1 MVVSAARLELSDISS
16 AAEPVKSS
24 LPDQS
29 ELAAAL
35 SAVLA
40 YIDLEQ
46 QAQSSSDPLSTAHSG
61 WAQASLREAVGGTG
75 VRAPQPQ
82 CKLSAWQTSLLFKS
96 LSLLLICSSLFSV
109 LPAAKADPSSKPS
122 SRPSSKPALEPASEL
137 ASELA
142 SESASALSAA
152 DSDKNL
158 QSAVDK
164 SGGSVLLRPPL
175 PLTSSS
181 AAPTSAQA
189 RESAAVR
196 KKPYALVT
204 PAKGYPFYT
213 GPYNGTGRGTLSNA
227 RRLFPASQA
236 AAAAPAAPAVDGTAN
251 TNSAG
256 SARSPITYS
265 DTTYDTATPI
275 SGSQNL
281 SYQRAPVLSDTSA
294 NTAVENS
301 LSSSSAESSNNA
313 QAFEVRAA
321 ALPAVPPQQP
331 VQQPA
336 QSTTPADPELTALLK
351 AAGQINP
358 GLMPHDCIRVG
369 LYFGTDRTELAA
381 IDGAQIR
388 DASTGALVARL
399 SGGSRWQVAVQSS
412 LQGAQLTLLHKPGP
426 DSFGKQTDGADPL
439 PNTAYGERGHIRTVA
454 YFPGATALPSV
465 SAMRFPFKVGANLL
479 RTGSQGEWRESG
491 SGYVILPK
499 QDQVLAINGR
509 LYRGAIWLKPAPRLV
524 NPNWKSTGSRPQY
537 RASSFDVINLVNLED
552 YLLSVVPSEMPSSWP
567 LEALKAQAIA
577 ARSYAVSN
585 QGKHSSAGYD
595 LKATIDD
602 QVYSGISSENENSN
616 RAVAETAGLVLKH
629 QGKAVTAFFHS
640 TSGGST
646 ELAEQVWGRPLPYL
660 QSVPDF
666 DDASPHFSWTKRL
679 RVDDLEQVIGHDIG
693 RLLSLSVVSR
703 SSSNRA
709 QLLLAQGSAGSK
721 LLTGESMRKLFK
733 LPSTMFNIGSEES
746 VYIFAGRG
754 FGHGLGMSQYGAK
767 ALAERGY
774 NAAQILSY
782 YYKDVIVDYV
792 AIAPGI

>member
-1 MVVSAARLELSDISS
+1 MSAPQKKCSGTVRHSYNGLMVVSAARLELSDISS

-399 SGGSRWQVAVQSS
+399 SGGSRWQADGWSRSS
-412 LQGAQLTLLHKPGP
+412 
-426 DSFGKQTDGADPL
+426 
-439 PNTAYGERGHIRTVA
+439 
-454 YFPGATALPSV
+454 
-465 SAMRFPFKVGANLL
+465 
-479 RTGSQGEWRESG
+479 
-491 SGYVILPK
+491 PK
-499 QDQVLAINGR
+499 HGVR
-509 LYRGAIWLKPAPRLV
+509 R
-524 NPNWKSTGSRPQY
+524 
-537 RASSFDVINLVNLED
+537 
-552 YLLSVVPSEMPSSWP
+552 
-567 LEALKAQAIA
+567 
-577 ARSYAVSN
+577 ARSYTNSSLFPWRHRSTQCERHAFSF
-585 QGKHSSAGYD
+585 QGRRKSFAYG
-595 LKATIDD
+595 LTR
-602 QVYSGISSENENSN
+602 G
-616 RAVAETAGLVLKH
+616 VARIG
-629 QGKAVTAFFHS
+629 Q
-640 TSGGST
+640 
-646 ELAEQVWGRPLPYL
+646 
-660 QSVPDF
+660 
-666 DDASPHFSWTKRL
+666 RL
-679 RVDDLEQVIGHDIG
+679 RNFAQAGPGAGHKWSA
-693 RLLSLSVVSR
+693 LSR
-703 SSSNRA
+703 SDMA
-709 QLLLAQGSAGSK
+709 QACAK
-721 LLTGESMRKLFK
+721 
-733 LPSTMFNIGSEES
+733 IG
-746 VYIFAGRG
+746 
-754 FGHGLGMSQYGAK
+754 
-767 ALAERGY
+767 
-774 NAAQILSY
+774 
-782 YYKDVIVDYV
+782 
-792 AIAPGI
+792 